1 MAHCFDIHK
10 SDRPCPHA
18 PPEKQIHVFMRYYF
32 RAESLRDAG
41 IRSGKICKG
50 GTLISSLKWLGN
62 FHMTSL

>member
-10 SDRPCPHA
+10 SDRPSPHA
-18 PPEKQIHVFMRYYF
+18 APEKQKH
-32 RAESLRDAG
+32 DAG
-41 IRSGKICKG
+41 IGSGKICKG

>member
-18 PPEKQIHVFMRYYF
+18 PPDETCFMRYYF
-32 RAESLRDAG
+32 RAECLRDAG
-41 IRSGKICKG
+41 IGPGKICKR

>member
-18 PPEKQIHVFMRYYF
+18 APEKQKHG
-32 RAESLRDAG
+32 AG
-41 IRSGKICKG
+41 IGSGKICKG